1 MTPRREEP
9 SASSKPSEKPLPPR
23 DICAEDPRNPRC
35 VKPDSILNQFAID
48 AVISPLPTPKPA
60 VEPVVSMRPV
70 PTPTP
75 WVVSEDVAAA
85 IRPEDIPPYIPS
97 RVSFTDGDPVQFE
110 QPQKIQE
117 VQASIACTLR
127 MPLEKIRIESIKIL
141 TLSTGERADIQVDPT
156 NYMMSSNGTVVCYE
170 VGGSARLLR
179 SRRLQNTDT
188 QVDINYLIV
197 NPTIEILALN
207 ATEFAAVIQSSPSI
221 QTVAQSVGSSGVASE
236 VTVATYAGI
245 QSPESSSIST
255 SSSQFQF
262 PTYGAGIL
270 GGVGGLLVL
279 SGFIVSVY
287 HVKKHYKK
295 QKSPLQSA
303 QQPQHRVVFVDE
315 MSLSNIPRPS
325 MLGRAQSMRTQFN
338 PLQAAKAAKAATAV

>member
-141 TLSTGERADIQVDPT
+141 TL
-156 NYMMSSNGTVVCYE
+156 
-170 VGGSARLLR
+170 
-179 SRRLQNTDT
+179 
-188 QVDINYLIV
+188 
-197 NPTIEILALN
+197 
-207 ATEFAAVIQSSPSI
+207 
-221 QTVAQSVGSSGVASE
+221 
-236 VTVATYAGI
+236 
-245 QSPESSSIST
+245 
-255 SSSQFQF
+255 
-262 PTYGAGIL
+262 
-270 GGVGGLLVL
+270 
-279 SGFIVSVY
+279 
-287 HVKKHYKK
+287 
-295 QKSPLQSA
+295 
-303 QQPQHRVVFVDE
+303 
-315 MSLSNIPRPS
+315 
-325 MLGRAQSMRTQFN
+325 
-338 PLQAAKAAKAATAV
+338 